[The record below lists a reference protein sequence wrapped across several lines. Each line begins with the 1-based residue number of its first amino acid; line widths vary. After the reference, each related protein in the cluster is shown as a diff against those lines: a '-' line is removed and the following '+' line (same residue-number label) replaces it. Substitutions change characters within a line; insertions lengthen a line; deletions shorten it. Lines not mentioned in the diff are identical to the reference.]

1 MKRLSI
7 AILVCGV
14 LVGLCGAGAALAYDL
29 PSVNLGFTSF
39 MDGGPPA
46 GPGFY
51 FAEYG
56 QFYTADRFAG
66 RGGSRLL
73 LPGGDKPK
81 LDAFISLSQV
91 IYQSDQPLLLGGKWA
106 VDVILP
112 VVGFDLDSNVLT
124 KNGAGIG
131 DLLIGPYLQWGPI
144 MGANGPI
151 FMHRIELQ
159 CITPT
164 GRYNRND
171 SLNPGSNFFSFDPY
185 WAGTVFLM
193 PRWTADWR
201 VHYLWN
207 DQNDDPGLVDGKKVK
222 TLQAGQAV
230 HLNFSSSYE
239 VLPKQLQVGLNGY
252 YLKQVTDT
260 EIDGQNVGGR
270 REQVLGL
277 GPGAVWHFSQNDHL
291 FLNVYFEMAAENRP
305 EGERVNI
312 RYVHHF

>member
-1 MKRLSI
+1 MKRLSV
-7 AILVCGV
+7 AVLVCCV
-14 LVGLCGAGAALAYDL
+14 LVGLCGAGVVMAYDL
-29 PSVNLGFTSF
+29 PAVNLGFTSF

-51 FAEYG
+51 FQQYF
-56 QFYTADRFAG
+56 QYYHADKFTNAG
-66 RGGSRLL
+66 GNQSPPGRLN
-73 LPGGDKPK
+73 
-81 LDAFISLSQV
+81 AFVSLSQL
-91 IYQSDQPLLLGGKWA
+91 IYQSDQPLLLGGKWG
-106 VDVILP
+106 VDFIIP
-112 VVGFDLDSNVLT
+112 VAGFDLDSTPLT

-131 DLLIGPYLQWGPI
+131 DVLIGPYLQWGPV
-144 MGANGPI
+144 MGTNGPI

-164 GRYNRND
+164 GRYNRSDN
-171 SLNPGSNFFSFDPY
+171 LNPGSNFFSFDPY
-185 WAGTVFLM
+185 WAATLFVM
-193 PRWTADWR
+193 PRWTVDWR
-201 VHYLWN
+201 IHYLWN
-207 DQNDDPGLVDGKKVK
+207 DQNDEPWIGFKGAK

-239 VLPKQLQVGLNGY
+239 VLPKKLQVGLNGY

-260 EIDGQNVGGR
+260 EIDGHDVSGR
-270 REQVLGL
+270 NEQVLGL

-305 EGERVNI
+305 EGERVNL

>member
-1 MKRLSI
+1 M
-7 AILVCGV
+7 AVN
-14 LVGLCGAGAALAYDL
+14 GACF
-29 PSVNLGFTSF
+29 NL
-39 MDGGPPA
+39 D
-46 GPGFY
+46 
-51 FAEYG
+51 
-56 QFYTADRFAG
+56 
-66 RGGSRLL
+66 
-73 LPGGDKPK
+73 
-81 LDAFISLSQV
+81 
-91 IYQSDQPLLLGGKWA
+91 
-106 VDVILP
+106 
-112 VVGFDLDSNVLT
+112 DSPLT

-131 DLLIGPYLQWGPI
+131 DVLVGPYLQWGPV
-144 MGANGPI
+144 MGTNGPI

-171 SLNPGSNFFSFDPY
+171 ALNPGSNFFSFDPY
-185 WAGTVFLM
+185 WAATLFIM

-201 VHYLWN
+201 IHYLWN
-207 DQNDDPGLVDGKKVK
+207 DQNDEPGGGAK

-230 HLNFSSSYE
+230 HLNFSTSYE
-239 VLPKQLQVGLNGY
+239 VLPKQLQVGWNGY
-252 YLKQVTDT
+252 YLKQFTDT
-260 EIDGQNVGGR
+260 EINGHAVGGR